1 MVKPD
6 NPPDSPPNSA
16 PGSPKRERTRAALI
30 RATLDLIAEKGLA
43 GVTLDEVAARAGVTK
58 GAIYSNYRS
67 KGGLLW
73 EAVDTRRLR
82 LRPPAVPG
90 DPLGQ
95 ARAMARALMDA
106 LPRTAEEAD
115 FHRELQSY
123 ARTDPDLRARQ
134 AEQQQ
139 GQFDDMAAELA
150 AGFGHLLTQPP
161 RTVALAIQA
170 LALGFL
176 AQWERTPE
184 AVTDDVVA
192 AAFEALAI
200 GVTAP
205 RPGSSTQP

>member
-1 MVKPD
+1 MVKPL
-6 NPPDSPPNSA
+6 SR
-16 PGSPKRERTRAALI
+16 KRERTRAALI
-30 RATLDLIAEKGLA
+30 RATLALIDERGLA
-43 GVTLDEVAARAGVTK
+43 GVTLDEVAERAGVTK

-73 EAVDTRRLR
+73 EAADTRRPH
-82 LRPPAVPG
+82 LRPTMVPG

-95 ARAMARALMDA
+95 ARATARALLDS
-106 LPRTAEEAD
+106 LPRTAADAD
-115 FHRELQSY
+115 FHRELASY

-139 GQFDDMAAELA
+139 RQFDAMAAELE
-150 AGFGHLLTQPP
+150 AGFGDRLTQPP

-170 LALGFL
+170 LILGFT

-184 AVTDDVVA
+184 AVTEAVVV

-200 GVTAP
+200 GVTTRAQA
-205 RPGSSTQP
+205 G

>member
-1 MVKPD
+1 MVKPL
-6 NPPDSPPNSA
+6 
-16 PGSPKRERTRAALI
+16 SPKRERTRAALI
-30 RATLDLIAEKGLA
+30 RATLALIDERGLA
-43 GVTLDEVAARAGVTK
+43 AVTLDDVAERAGVTK

-73 EAVDTRRLR
+73 EAVDRRR
-82 LRPPAVPG
+82 PHLRPARVPG

-95 ARAMARALMDA
+95 ARATARALLES
-106 LPRTAEEAD
+106 LPHSAEDAD
-115 FHRELQSY
+115 FHRALATY

-139 GQFDDMAAELA
+139 RQFDAMADELE
-150 AGFGHLLTQPP
+150 AGFGDRLTLPP

-170 LALGFL
+170 LILGFT

-184 AVTDDVVA
+184 AVTEAVVT

-200 GVTAP
+200 GVTTPVPAV
-205 RPGSSTQP
+205 